1 MTDLYPL
8 QLSAFSGLLIFD
20 ESRMT
25 PRLVV
30 LGTGGTIAGR
40 SASATDNVGYKA
52 GEVPV
57 SELLG
62 DVAVPAGF
70 AVEAEQVAQIDSK
83 DMSDAVWR
91 QLLAAVHRHM
101 QRPEVHGLVI
111 THGTDTLE
119 ETAYLLQRVLNPGK
133 PVVLVI
139 AMRPASAALRDG
151 PQNLA
156 DGLQLTAT
164 EGALGV
170 LAVCAGR
177 VHAAL
182 HVRKTHN
189 YLLDAFD
196 SGDAGPVA
204 ALEEGRLTRW
214 QSWPT
219 TPELWE
225 PGLLDRLLQTAAWPR
240 VEWVTNHGGQTGAMV
255 RALLLQ
261 HQAGTEPNPLRGL
274 VVAGTGNGTLHCELQ
289 AALLA
294 AQAGGVTVW
303 RSTRCANGRVIE
315 GADSPI
321 PATPLPPAKARVE
334 LMLQL
339 L

>member
-1 MTDLYPL
+1 MNP
-8 QLSAFSGLLIFD
+8 Q
-20 ESRMT
+20 
-25 PRLVV
+25 LVV

-40 SASATDNVGYKA
+40 SASAADNVGYKA

-62 DVAVPAGF
+62 DVPVPAGF
-70 AVEAEQVAQIDSK
+70 SVEAEQVAQIDSK

-91 QLLAAVHRHM
+91 QLLAAVHRHL

-119 ETAYLLQRVLNPGK
+119 ETAYLLQRVLNPAK
-133 PVVLVI
+133 PVVLVS

-156 DGLQLTAT
+156 DGLQLAAT
-164 EGALGV
+164 QGARGV

-177 VHAAL
+177 VYDAL
-182 HVRKTHN
+182 NVRKTHN

-204 ALEEGRLTRW
+204 VLEEGRLTLWR
-214 QSWPT
+214 SWPS
-219 TPELWE
+219 TPDGWE
-225 PGLLDRLLQTAAWPR
+225 PDLLDRLLQTAVWPR
-240 VEWVTNHGGQTGAMV
+240 VEWVTNHGGQTGGLI

-261 HQAGTEPNPLRGL
+261 HQAATEPFPLRGL
-274 VVAGTGNGTLHCELQ
+274 VVAGTGNGTLHVELQ
-289 AALLA
+289 AALVA
-294 AQAGGVTVW
+294 AQATGVRVW

-315 GADSPI
+315 GADCPI
-321 PATPLPPAKARVE
+321 PATQLPPAKARLE
-334 LMLQL
+334 LMLQVL
-339 L
+339 